1 MTSYL
6 LLRNN
11 KESGPFSLEQ
21 LISHGLKAYDLIWV
35 NGKSAAWRYPGEI
48 PELVQFA
55 PAVEE
60 QPYDRFFKKPSEE
73 KKEEIPVRQKVVV
86 PELVA
91 PVEIEEKKKTV
102 QETII
107 PAEEKPKEYAAAK
120 TETPAFSPKKSVFV
134 TMPGR
139 SLNQEEPPVEKKPAQ
154 DYTRY
159 QPSQPVIRETAEPVT
174 TVAKTITITEN
185 PIAAEVK
192 YSQPLDEIKEMY
204 VKTLQERR
212 QKIANK
218 AFLLQATKKVAVVL
232 AIVGAGVLIGISIK
246 SNDGNKLVASTGAAE
261 TQLLKQTTEPE
272 INNEPVVN
280 LPEEQGTVEQPV
292 ETPYEKPRSGKENAV
307 QLNTPVTREASTR
320 EQKNFDI
327 EEKAEKKPV
336 EFYEEKKV
344 EDNPVTDQAP
354 RVETNER
361 TGERTRKTRNETT
374 DTEEQPAVVNDE
386 PAAESRKP
394 KAVLSNKGLASQV
407 SVKTNNYKIV
417 AFGGIRDL
425 QVTVHNESK
434 YVLDKVL
441 VELQYLKPSL
451 EPFRVDVITFKSVS
465 PNGTLT
471 IRMPD
476 TNRGI
481 KVRYRILNI
490 LSTQSAK
497 DLADL

>member
-21 LISHGLKAYDLIWV
+21 LIGHGLKAYDLIWV

-48 PELVQFA
+48 PELIQFA
-55 PAVEE
+55 PPVEE

-73 KKEEIPVRQKVVV
+73 KKESIPVKQKEIVA
-86 PELVA
+86 EYVA
-91 PVEIEEKKKTV
+91 PVKTEEEKKPV
-102 QETII
+102 PETIVKK
-107 PAEEKPKEYAAAK
+107 EEKPQEYTAAK
-120 TETPAFSPKKSVFV
+120 SEPPAFSPKKSVFV

-139 SLNQEEPPVEKKPAQ
+139 SLTQEEVPAQ
-154 DYTRY
+154 KPLQEDYTRY
-159 QPSQPVIRETAEPVT
+159 QPSQPVATDHVEPVT

-185 PIAAEVK
+185 PIAAEIK

-232 AIVGAGVLIGISIK
+232 AIVGAGVVIGISIK
-246 SNDGNKLVASTGAAE
+246 SNDGNKLVAATGATE
-261 TQLLKQTTEPE
+261 QQLLKQAPDPE
-272 INNEPVVN
+272 LNSEPVVN
-280 LPEEQGTVEQPV
+280 LPEEQVADEQPA
-292 ETPYEKPRSGKENAV
+292 ETPRESSRIVKESSV
-307 QLNTPVTREASTR
+307 PMNTPVSRETTPR
-320 EQKNFDI
+320 EQKIFDS
-327 EEKAEKKPV
+327 EEKQAQKPV
-336 EFYEEKKV
+336 EFLEEKKAV
-344 EDNPVTDQAP
+344 NNPLLDQAP
-354 RVETNER
+354 RVETNDR
-361 TGERTRKTRNETT
+361 TGERTRKTRNEASE
-374 DTEEQPAVVNDE
+374 TEEQPAVVEDE
-386 PAAESRKP
+386 PVTETRKP

-481 KVRYRILNI
+481 KVKYRILNI
-490 LSTQSAK
+490 LSTQSAR